1 MRILIVGGGVAGLS
15 MARALRLRGLESEI
29 VERDPAWRIAGAGV
43 YIPGNGMAA
52 LDRLGLGDAVRAR
65 GAVVE
70 RRRLYDERGR
80 TFIDFDE
87 AGFWRPVALPVALHR
102 GDLHDILADGVE
114 GVAIRFRTTVSA
126 LDDRGDAVVA
136 TFSDGTQRQYDLV
149 VAADGIHSS
158 IRETVVGGPRATP
171 AGQVGWRWVVEGH
184 PEISGWNGWLSKD
197 RGFLALAIG
206 GGRVYCYAD
215 VRQREPTDPTGG
227 DPSRLAG
234 LLEAFGEPVPG
245 LLADMPPA
253 ADVWFSPIEE
263 VPPTWSKGRVVL
275 VGDAAHA
282 SSPNM
287 AEGASLA
294 LEDALV
300 LAEELAAAA
309 SIDAAVAA
317 FRARRDGARDLGPAD
332 DPPTRSAPLP
342 PAHHPARH
350 DARRRPADLPGP
362 LPPAPVAS
370 LRRRGAATAT
380 AGRSRSPRGCG
391 RSRARCPRRRPCRPS
406 S

>member
-15 MARALRLRGLESEI
+15 MARALRLRGIDSEI

-43 YIPGNGMAA
+43 YIPGNGMAV
-52 LDRLGLGDAVRAR
+52 LDRLGLGDAVLAR

-70 RRRLYDERGR
+70 RRRLCDERGR
-80 TFIDFDE
+80 SFIDFDE

-102 GDLHDILADGVE
+102 GDLHEILADGVE
-114 GVAIRFRTTVSA
+114 GVPIRFRTTVSA
-126 LDDRGDAVVA
+126 LDDRGDSVVA
-136 TFSDGTQRQYDLV
+136 TFSDGTERQYDLV

-158 IRETVVGGPRATP
+158 IRETVVGGPRAAS
-171 AGQVGWRWVVEGH
+171 AGQVGWRWILEGH
-184 PEISGWNGWLSKD
+184 PEIHGWNGWLSKD

-215 VRQREPTDPTGG
+215 VRSNDPADPTGG
-227 DPSRLAG
+227 DPSRLAAMLG
-234 LLEAFGEPVPG
+234 AFHEPVRG
-245 LLADMPPA
+245 LLAEMPSSS
-253 ADVWFSPIEE
+253 DVWFSPIEE

-300 LAEELAAAA
+300 LAEELSTGAGV
-309 SIDAAVAA
+309 DAAVSA
-317 FRARRDGARDLGPAD
+317 FRARRVARVTWVQQTTHRRDRL
-332 DPPTRSAPLP
+332 RYLP
-342 PAHHPARH
+342 PAV
-350 DARRRPADLPGP
+350 RRVTMRVAGQRIFRAHYRPL
-362 LPPAPVAS
+362 LSPP
-370 LRRRGAATAT
+370 
-380 AGRSRSPRGCG
+380 
-391 RSRARCPRRRPCRPS
+391 
-406 S
+406 

>member
-102 GDLHDILADGVE
+102 GDLHDVLADGVE

-227 DPSRLAG
+227 DPSRLAA
-234 LLEAFGEPVPG
+234 LLAAFGEPVPG

-300 LAEELAAAA
+300 LAEELSSAA
-309 SIDAAVAA
+309 SVDAAVSA
-317 FRARRDGARDLGPAD
+317 FQDRRTARVTWVQETSHRRDRLRYF
-332 DPPTRSAPLP
+332 PPTIRRITMRVAGQRIFRSHYRPLLSP
-342 PAHHPARH
+342 P
-350 DARRRPADLPGP
+350 
-362 LPPAPVAS
+362 
-370 LRRRGAATAT
+370 
-380 AGRSRSPRGCG
+380 
-391 RSRARCPRRRPCRPS
+391 
-406 S
+406 